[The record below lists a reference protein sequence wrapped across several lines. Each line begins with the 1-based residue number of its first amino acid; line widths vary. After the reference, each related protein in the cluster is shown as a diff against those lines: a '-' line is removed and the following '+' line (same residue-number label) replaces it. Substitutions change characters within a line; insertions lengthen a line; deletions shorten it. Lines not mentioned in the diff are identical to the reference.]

1 MKVDDLI
8 LDLRDLLSTAKA
20 VPFSGGK
27 VMVDSDDIYNILDQ
41 IEDAMPSEIRQAKNV
56 VADRKSI
63 LTEAKRESESI
74 IRSAEERK
82 KVLLNQNELVREAQ
96 IKAKEIIEDAK
107 VKSKEIRTAANVYA
121 DSVLKTAEDTMVSQ
135 LDAVKKTRS
144 RLVESQKTSKQKD
157 E

>member
-8 LDLRDLLSTAKA
+8 LDLRDLLNAAKA

-63 LTEAKRESESI
+63 LAEAKREAESI

-82 KVLLNQNELVREAQ
+82 KAILNQNELVREAQ
-96 IKAKEIIEDAK
+96 IKAKEIVEDAK
-107 VKSKEIRTAANVYA
+107 VKSKEIRSAANVYA
-121 DSVLKTAEDTMVSQ
+121 DSV
-135 LDAVKKTRS
+135 
-144 RLVESQKTSKQKD
+144 
-157 E
+157 